1 METMSHTRKILAAT
15 CRGAL
20 VLLFACTLGRSA
32 FGNGPVGAAAAKA
45 PVATSVRAVTS
56 GAATLITI
64 EGTAPMPYTVRRP
77 EARTVVVEL
86 PGVDGSQL
94 SPSYDVT
101 SPLVGGVTVSRALRG
116 AEPVSTVQVSLR

>member
-1 METMSHTRKILAAT
+1 MSHTRKILAAAG
-15 CRGAL
+15 RGAL

-32 FGNGPVGAAAAKA
+32 FANGSVGAAPAKP

-77 EARTVVVEL
+77 ESRTLVVEL

-94 SPSYDVT
+94 SNSYEVA
-101 SPLVGGVTVSRALRG
+101 SPLVG
-116 AEPVSTVQVSLR
+116 